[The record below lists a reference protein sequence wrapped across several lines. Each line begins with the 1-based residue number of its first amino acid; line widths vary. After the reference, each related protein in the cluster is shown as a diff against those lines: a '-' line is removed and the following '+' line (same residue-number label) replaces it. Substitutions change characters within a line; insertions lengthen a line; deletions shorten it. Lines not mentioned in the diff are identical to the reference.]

1 MASCL
6 RQFALIFFDDIL
18 VYSSS
23 FEDHL
28 LHLLAVLQ
36 LLERDQ
42 WQIKMSKCSFAQQE
56 INYLDHVI
64 SSQAV
69 ATDPLRACSVLPQS
83 IWIEGVSIPSKSKSL
98 TICINPL
105 QSIWIENN
113 QTSPK
118 VSDIAT
124 WPCPRS
130 AKELHSFLGLASY
143 YRKFVRHFGV
153 LSKPLT
159 SLLKKHTIFIWTSV
173 QDQAFQALKE
183 ALCFV
188 PVLKL
193 PDFSRSFAIET
204 DACATG
210 IGAVLTQDG
219 HPIAFISK
227 ALGPKSQGLS
237 TYEKIWQSLW
247 LCLSGVHIF
256 NSRNSSSIPTNAVW
270 YNCRNSAFILLGSSG
285 CFPCCWASIIV
296 LCTSVERTI
305 GWPTHSSAN
314 LLMMRLVLQ
323 FLQQHHT
330 GC

>member
-1 MASCL
+1 
-6 RQFALIFFDDIL
+6 
-18 VYSSS
+18 
-23 FEDHL
+23 
-28 LHLLAVLQ
+28 
-36 LLERDQ
+36 
-42 WQIKMSKCSFAQQE
+42 
-56 INYLDHVI
+56 
-64 SSQAV
+64 V
-69 ATDPLRACSVLPQS
+69 ATDPLRACSVLP
-83 IWIEGVSIPSKSKSL
+83 
-98 TICINPL
+98 

-237 TYEKIWQSLW
+237 TYEKYGNPYGFVSVACISSAQ
-247 LCLSGVHIF
+247 GVHHPY
-256 NSRNSSSIPTNAVW
+256 RPTQFGTIVGTTPSYCLAAAGVFHVVGPQLPYCVQAWNGQSGG
-270 YNCRNSAFILLGSSG
+270 RRTLL
-285 CFPCCWASIIV
+285 
-296 LCTSVERTI
+296 RTF
-305 GWPTHSSAN
+305 S
-314 LLMMRLVLQ
+314 
-323 FLQQHHT
+323 
-330 GC
+330 